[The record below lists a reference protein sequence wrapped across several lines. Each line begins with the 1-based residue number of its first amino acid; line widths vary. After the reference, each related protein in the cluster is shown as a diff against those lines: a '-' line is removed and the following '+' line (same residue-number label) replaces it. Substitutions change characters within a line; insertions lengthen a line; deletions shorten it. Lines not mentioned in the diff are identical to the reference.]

1 MKKFRTNSVK
11 GLAFSAS
18 ALALVTGVP
27 ALAQDAEEVVEE
39 TAEEVVEE
47 DEEEQVDITTGGQTG
62 SSQGTITVTGSRIV
76 RDTFSS
82 ISPLQVITTDATRNA
97 GAFDPAQILQRDE
110 AATGTQIDATF
121 QGFVLDNGPGNQT
134 VNLRGLGA
142 NRTLLL
148 MNGRRL
154 APAGVEGAPSAPSI
168 NLLPSSLI
176 DRVDLLLDGAS
187 SIYGSDAVAGVANVI
202 LRKDFDGLE
211 LFASGNYNEMG
222 AGHDY
227 TISGSYGFNL
237 DRGFFGIGAEYDY
250 RDEIQFGDRDFLE
263 GCDTHREITDS
274 GEIRTIGLDDQIN
287 ALLASGG
294 TITQEPTDCVRAGR
308 GLSGSI
314 ISDFNRFGV
323 LYFTPGE
330 SNSGVPNFTEST
342 DFFGN
347 PVDSDGDGFQDIR
360 FADFSTNGAYP
371 QGVFIPSQE
380 RINVMAYGEYTLP
393 GDMNLTPFF
402 EALFTRVDVE
412 ADRTGITQIVPAV
425 PDNNAFNPCNPNQP
439 NGVSCFDQSFLFN
452 FGFNPG
458 FNIPENVLPRVGIVG
473 DRDNFDTSVEQYRG
487 VLGVRGDMPFIAPS
501 WTFEV
506 SGVYT
511 RSVGKSLRTG
521 IREDKLAFAIGVDPT
536 RDFNGDGIV
545 DNDGDGI
552 ADDYDPSVRFAAD
565 PLLQSIFGY
574 EAPIAPCDATQLAN
588 PDLAAPDLLDGCVP
602 TNLFA
607 ESLFAFPIGDF
618 ETAAERNYLLGER
631 RFRTVYEQIVVGG
644 YMTGDLFEL
653 PAGPVGAVFGVE
665 WRKDRINS
673 IPDDV
678 AANGLIFNFFSD
690 RGAVGSKWI
699 REAYAEIDLP
709 LQAAKPWVEELNVNL
724 SGRITDEEFYG
735 TAGTFSIKGG
745 WRPIA
750 PLLLRF
756 SYGTSFRAPNLRENF
771 LLGQTG
777 FLSVVDPCAVPSDA
791 FVGGAYDPTLDTRD
805 PAIFDNC
812 LREGRDPTTVGVD
825 FANSRVFQVN
835 GVEIRSVGSLELDPE
850 TSRSITAGFAFEE
863 TIGDGYDFALSL
875 NYYDVKIED
884 SVVRPDLQFAAN
896 DCYTRQDGIRSQ
908 FCDQLEISA
917 APNNFG
923 LISSAGLEFLNI
935 DTDTVRGYDINAELS
950 KDVTLFGSV
959 VDLGVELRA
968 NRLLERSNLFI
979 DETGAESFS
988 DFTGQFGLPK
998 WTGRATFTAEIDK
1011 WLFTWQTRYVG
1022 DMNQAEAGVD
1032 PLADNFGFGPDGSFT
1047 GFFGDTC
1054 TGFGDGTGIVAADNT
1069 FCRDIG
1075 FANDYFE
1082 HAASVRYRDDTWEF
1096 RVGVTNIFDRDP
1108 PLVDCNEVALCI
1120 SNVPIGAGYNLDGR
1134 EFFATVR
1141 KSF

>member
-1 MKKFRTNSVK
+1 MKKFHTNTVK

-18 ALALVTGVP
+18 ALALVMGAP
-27 ALAQDAEEVVEE
+27 AFAQDAEEP
-39 TAEEVVEE
+39 AEEQA
-47 DEEEQVDITTGGQTG
+47 EEEEQQVDITTGAETG
-62 SSQGTITVTGSRIV
+62 STQGTITVTGSRIV
-76 RDTFSS
+76 RDTFTS
-82 ISPLQVITTDATRNA
+82 ISPLQVITTDSTRNA

-110 AATGTQIDATF
+110 AASGTQIDATF

-154 APAGVEGAPSAPSI
+154 APAGVEGAPTAPSI

-211 LFASGNYNEMG
+211 LFGSGNYNEMG

-227 TISGSYGFNL
+227 TVSASYGINL

-250 RDEIQFGDRDFLE
+250 RDEIRYKHRDFLS

-274 GEIRTIGLDDQIN
+274 GEIRTIGLDDQID
-287 ALLASGG
+287 ALLGSGG
-294 TITQEPTDCVRAGR
+294 TITQEATDCVRQGY

-323 LYFTPGE
+323 LYFDPSGG
-330 SNSGVPNFTEST
+330 NSGVPNFTESN
-342 DFFGN
+342 FFSGA
-347 PVDSDGDGFQDIR
+347 PVDADGDGFQDIR
-360 FADFSTNGAYP
+360 FADYSTNGAYP
-371 QGVFIPSQE
+371 EGVFIPSQK

-393 GDMNLTPFF
+393 GDANITPFF
-402 EALFTRVDVE
+402 EALFTRVDIE
-412 ADRTGITQIVPAV
+412 SERTGITQIVPTV

-452 FGFNPG
+452 FGFSPG
-458 FNIPENVLPRVGIVG
+458 LNIAENVLPRVGIVG
-473 DRDNFDTSVEQYRG
+473 DRDNFDTSVDQYRG
-487 VLGVRGDMPFIAPS
+487 VFGVRGDLPFIAPS

-511 RSVGKSLRTG
+511 KSVGKSLRTG
-521 IREDKLAFAIGVDPT
+521 VREDKLAFAIGVDPT
-536 RDFNGDGIV
+536 RDFDGDGIT

-552 ADDYDPSVRFAAD
+552 ADDYDSSVRFAAD
-565 PLLQSIFGY
+565 PLLQATFGY
-574 EAPIAPCDATQLAN
+574 EAPISPCDAGQLAN
-588 PDLAAPDLLDGCVP
+588 PDQAAPDLLEGCVP
-602 TNLFA
+602 VNLFA
-607 ESLFAFPIGDF
+607 PSLFAFPIGDF
-618 ETAAERNYLLGER
+618 ATQAERDYILGER
-631 RFRTVYEQIVVGG
+631 RFKTTYEQIVLGG
-644 YMTGDLFEL
+644 YVTGDLFEL

-665 WRKDRINS
+665 WRKDKINS

-678 AANGLIFNFFSD
+678 AANGLIYGFFSD

-699 REAYAEIDLP
+699 REAYAEIDIP
-709 LQAAKPWVEELNVNL
+709 LQAAKPWVEELNLNI

-745 WRPIA
+745 WRPIS

-777 FLSVVDPCAVPSDA
+777 FLGVTDPCAVPSVA
-791 FVGGAYDPTLDTRD
+791 FVGGAYDPTRD
-805 PAIFDNC
+805 PRDPVIFANC
-812 LREGRDPTTVGVD
+812 LREGRNPETVGID
-825 FANSRVFQVN
+825 FVNSRVFQGN
-835 GVEIRSVGSLELDPE
+835 SVEIRSIGSLDLDPE
-850 TSRSITAGFAFEE
+850 TSRSITGGFSFEE
-863 TIGDGYDFALSL
+863 TFGDGYDVALSF
-875 NYYDVKIED
+875 NYYDVKIKD
-884 SVVRPDLQFAAN
+884 SVVRPGLQFAAN
-896 DCYTRQDGIRSQ
+896 DCYTRDDGVRSQ
-908 FCDQLEISA
+908 FCDQLFVSA
-917 APNNFG
+917 APNNYG
-923 LISSAGLEFLNI
+923 LISSAALEFLNI
-935 DTDTVRGYDINAELS
+935 DTDTVRGYDINAEFG
-950 KDVTLFGSV
+950 KEVTLFNKL
-959 VDLGVELRA
+959 VDFGIELRA

-979 DETGAESFS
+979 DASGAESFA

-1022 DMNQAEAGVD
+1022 DMDQNELGVD
-1032 PLADNFGFGPDGSFT
+1032 PLSDNFGFGPDGSFT

-1054 TGFGDGTGIVAADNT
+1054 TGFGSGGANPIIPADNT
-1069 FCRDIG
+1069 FCRDVG

-1082 HAASVRYRDDTWEF
+1082 HAASIRYRDDTWEF

-1108 PLVDCNEVALCI
+1108 PLVDCDEVPLCV